1 MKKLYFLI
9 LLTIFFLATSSD
21 NPEFMQVYYFNYEN
35 VLGTSFTLKVTAKS
49 ESAAAKAEASALGE
63 IGRLSGILNTYD
75 PESEFRQWQNT
86 LNSDVYVSPELFE
99 VMSLFE
105 KWQLK
110 TGGVLNPAVGTA
122 TDIWKKADETDLF
135 PSQTELSDAV
145 DVLNRN
151 HWILNEEKMT
161 ARHLT
166 TDPLVF
172 NTFVKSFIINKV
184 SDEVMKVDGIT
195 SSLVNIGGDIVTA
208 GKMEENIGV
217 ADPEHFSDNNH
228 PLLTIHLSNRAVAT
242 SGNYRRG
249 FMIGDEWYSHIL
261 DARTA
266 MPANEIISATVVSE
280 NAVDAGALA
289 TAFNILSPEESMKL
303 SKQIP
308 DVEFLIIAKDGS
320 QVKSEGWDDLEFKE
334 NNGIVAPESGPDHVL
349 NIEFE
354 LTRFPGRSLRP
365 YVAVWVENE
374 KSEPVRTLALW
385 FNNYR
390 WLPDLRRWYAKHY
403 EKAQQYDFM
412 QSITSATRS
421 AGKYTLNW
429 DLKDNNGKPVKS
441 GKYTVCIEASREHG
455 TYQLISKEIELNKKP
470 QRIDIEGGTEIS
482 SATLDYTRVNT
493 NKASL

>member
-9 LLTIFFLATSSD
+9 LPALFFLATSSD
-21 NPEFMQVYYFNYEN
+21 NPEYLNINYFNYEN
-35 VLGTSFTLKVTAKS
+35 ILGTSFTLKVATIS
-49 ESAAAKAEASALGE
+49 ESAASEAEETALGE
-63 IGRLSGILNTYD
+63 ISRLSGILNTYD
-75 PESEFRQWQNT
+75 PESEFSLWQKT
-86 LNSDVYVSPELFE
+86 LNSDVHVSQELFE
-99 VMSLFE
+99 VMCLFE

-110 TGGVLNPAVGTA
+110 TGGALNPAIVTA
-122 TDIWKKADETDLF
+122 TDLWKKADETDIF
-135 PSQTELSDAV
+135 PTQAELSNTV
-145 DVLNRN
+145 YVLNKN
-151 HWILNEEKMT
+151 HWILNEENRT

-172 NTFVKSFIINKV
+172 NTFVKSYIICKV
-184 SDEVMKVDGIT
+184 SDKVMDIDGIA
-195 SSLVNIGGDIVTA
+195 SSVVNIGGDMVAA
-208 GKMEENIGV
+208 GKMEEKIGV
-217 ADPEHFSDNNH
+217 ADPEHSSDNNY
-228 PLLTIHLSNRAVAT
+228 PLSTIHLSDRAVAT

-249 FMIGDEWYSHIL
+249 FMVGDEWYSHII

-266 MPANEIISATVVSE
+266 MPAKEIISATVVSE

-289 TAFNILSPEESMKL
+289 TAFNILSPEESL
-303 SKQIP
+303 NLAKQIP
-308 DVEFLIIAKDGS
+308 DLEFLIIARDGS
-320 QVKSEGWDDLEFKE
+320 QIKSEGWDDLEFKE
-334 NNGIVAPESGPDHVL
+334 KNGIVASESFPDHEL

-374 KSEPVRTLALW
+374 KSEPVKTMALW

-403 EKAQQYDFM
+403 DKAQQYDFM

-421 AGKYTLNW
+421 AGKYTLHW

-441 GKYTVCIEASREHG
+441 GKYTVFIEASREHG
-455 TYQLISKEIELNKKP
+455 SYQLISKDIELNRKP
-470 QRIDIEGGTEIS
+470 QRIHIEGGIEIS
-482 SATLDYTRVNT
+482 SAILDYTRVNK